1 MNSNWQSSRLPMPS
15 FTATE
20 EFNGRGKWTSL
31 LQSAFRV
38 HLTCPEC
45 NHRYPIVHA
54 YCGLHVLLYDALSPP
69 RTCQACLDSGHKDDS
84 LPEDIADCPRCG
96 LQCRSVEQVIGSNS
110 IRRARPRSSR
120 TSSPRRQPPRIK
132 GQCSKC
138 GSAYGVHT
146 HHIDWNHDNNEKSN
160 LTTLCHHC
168 HEQVHKLGKPLFDQ
182 LGQRTAD
189 DPDVKQRLS
198 DTSLARHQELY
209 GRIAE
214 SNQLSLF

>member
-1 MNSNWQSSRLPMPS
+1 MPS

-84 LPEDIADCPRCG
+84 LPEDVADCPRCG
-96 LQCRSVEQVIGSNS
+96 LQCRSVEQVVGSES
-110 IRRARPRSSR
+110 IRRAMLRSSNATSRRLRPPRS
-120 TSSPRRQPPRIK
+120 K
-132 GQCSKC
+132 AKCSN
-138 GSAYGVHT
+138 GAA
-146 HHIDWNHDNNEKSN
+146 
-160 LTTLCHHC
+160 
-168 HEQVHKLGKPLFDQ
+168 P
-182 LGQRTAD
+182 
-189 DPDVKQRLS
+189 
-198 DTSLARHQELY
+198 
-209 GRIAE
+209 E
-214 SNQLSLF
+214 SNQLRLFQ